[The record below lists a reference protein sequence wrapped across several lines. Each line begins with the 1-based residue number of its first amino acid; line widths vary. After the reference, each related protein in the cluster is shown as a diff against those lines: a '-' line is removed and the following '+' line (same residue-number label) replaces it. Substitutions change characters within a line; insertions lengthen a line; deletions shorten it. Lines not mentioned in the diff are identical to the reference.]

1 LFRDLEF
8 TDQEPP
14 VRAMLTSNEQF
25 FLELMNAAR
34 LDPLGEAARQGIDLN
49 AGLPNDKE
57 GWKEI
62 APIPVQPLAPNAF
75 IQQASADHGQWMLD
89 TDTFS
94 HTGAGGSSPGDRIV
108 AALTGQWTWGEN
120 LAIFNTTG
128 NLDLGAVIKEGIGGF
143 KGHFDGLYES
153 PGHRVNIFEGAFR
166 ETGVA
171 QVAGEFT
178 APDSEGIIRDWN
190 ASTITN
196 KFGTTGTSVFL
207 TGVIYDDTDTSGL
220 YSVGEGRDAFQ
231 VSAAGIATATWA
243 AGGYTLA
250 LDSNPAVTVTLGTG
264 ASAMQ
269 VTVDLSGDNVKL
281 DLMNGNRIL
290 TSGDVVLGDGATEV
304 QMLGAVDNAVTGN
317 ASDNFFYIGR
327 GDNVIDGGGGFD
339 TVVFTGRQSDF
350 TVVDNGAGQFTVMDQ
365 RSGPASDGTN
375 TVSDVAALAF
385 TDTTVSLLPDTA
397 ATTLT
402 GHLSMPDAAPAA
414 NLGLRVTLSD
424 GSARLAGSDA
434 SGDFSL
440 GLPEGLTGT
449 LDTQPGAGN
458 PQSLTIGD
466 ALDVLRLAVGLPPS
480 FGPATPHDLI
490 AADVDFSGRVA
501 VDDALNVLRAVVGLE
516 TPGAAP
522 GEYVLLTPG
531 QSLDGMTHDAVS
543 YDRGFD
549 LDHAMAG
556 STLDLQVVMLGDT
569 GATQA
574 V

>member
-1 LFRDLEF
+1 
-8 TDQEPP
+8 
-14 VRAMLTSNEQF
+14 MLTSNEQF

-49 AGLPNDKE
+49 AGLPNIDN

-62 APIPVQPLAPNAF
+62 APIPVQPLAPNALLR
-75 IQQASADHGQWMLD
+75 QAAADHGQWMLD
-89 TDTFS
+89 NDIFD

-108 AALTGQWTWGEN
+108 AAGYALTGQWAWGEN
-120 LAIFNTTG
+120 LALLRTDGTI
-128 NLDLGAVIKEGIGGF
+128 DLEAAIRT
-143 KGHFDGLYES
+143 HYDGLYAS
-153 PGHRVNIFEGAFR
+153 PGHRVNIFGGQFR
-166 ETGVA
+166 ETGVS
-171 QVAGEFT
+171 QQRGEFE
-178 APDSEGIIRDWN
+178 PGWD
-190 ASTITN
+190 ASIVTN
-196 KFGTTGTSVFL
+196 KFATTGTSVFL

-220 YSVGEGRDAFQ
+220 YSIGEGRGAFQ

-264 ASAMQ
+264 ATAMQ

-327 GDNVIDGGGGFD
+327 GDNVIDGGGGLD
-339 TVVFTGRQSDF
+339 TVVFTGLQSDF
-350 TVVDNGAGQFTVMDQ
+350 IVVDNGAGQFTVTDQ
-365 RSGPASDGTN
+365 RSGPASDGIN
-375 TVSDVAALAF
+375 TVSDVAVLAF
-385 TDTTVSLLPDTA
+385 TDANVSLLPETA
-397 ATTLT
+397 VTTLT

-449 LDTQPGAGN
+449 LDTQPGLGN
-458 PQSLTIGD
+458 PQLLTIGN

-522 GEYVLLTPG
+522 GDYVLLTPG

-556 STLDLQVVMLGDT
+556 SALDLQVVMLGDM
-569 GATQA
+569 GALQPA
-574 V
+574 